1 MTMGKPSRDIY
12 GWAEAA
18 KHPSPARWG
27 GLQIPLPPDLRPHRE
42 KRDKMG
48 VPELTLPSL
57 GCLHPALGNGKR
69 RDRQ

>member
-1 MTMGKPSRDIY
+1 MAGLRLPSTFLQQ
-12 GWAEAA
+12 GG
-18 KHPSPARWG
+18 G